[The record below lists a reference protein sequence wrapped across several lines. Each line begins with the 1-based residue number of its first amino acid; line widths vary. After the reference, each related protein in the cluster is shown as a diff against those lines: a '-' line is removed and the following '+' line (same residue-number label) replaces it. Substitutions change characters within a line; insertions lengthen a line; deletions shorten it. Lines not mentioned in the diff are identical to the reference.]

1 MFRACCLNRSICCF
15 SSTYRWRKTS
25 SASRSLSGGDPR
37 KPRHH
42 PDQSSPNAI
51 PFSLNQK
58 PFSHSSKTQPECSRT
73 LFSHLVD
80 AVEFIVDRKSW
91 TVFADDLGVHLR
103 IVLLFALASVED
115 ILSGIGFNII
125 S

>member
-73 LFSHLVD
+73 LFLHHAGLDHSPLPWAPYRRKPSLPHDRTRLSHDSSVFYNCFS
-80 AVEFIVDRKSW
+80 FIMRTSSSK
-91 TVFADDLGVHLR
+91 
-103 IVLLFALASVED
+103 E
-115 ILSGIGFNII
+115 
-125 S
+125 